1 MKYRRLRADELK
13 ELEPDFV
20 RFLAANALPADS
32 WEKMKQESP
41 EAAEELIE
49 QFSEV
54 VFEKVLAN
62 VEYLEFKTPKDIKVF
77 HCQKD
82 KIIML
87 GLEVKGETELDF
99 TKTTDPAEMNRQIHT
114 SGAKASVYRAEKQY
128 KGDRKMELFKMME
141 SGCLIAKGV
150 LFQALDELTKQ

>member
-13 ELEPDFV
+13 DLEPDFV

-32 WEKMKQESP
+32 WEKLKQEKP

-54 VFEKVLAN
+54 VFEKVLTN

-77 HCQKD
+77 HCQED
-82 KIIML
+82 KITML
-87 GLEVKGETELDF
+87 GLEVKGNTDLDF
-99 TKTTDPAEMNRQIHT
+99 TKTTDPAEMNRQLQV
-114 SGAKASVYRAEKQY
+114 SGANANVYRAEKQY

-141 SGCLIAKGV
+141 SGCLISKG
-150 LFQALDELTKQ
+150 LIYNALKELVE